1 MVIKNGIKPGF
12 LHMKTV
18 DIEHG
23 GSDIYR
29 RSPHEV
35 IQPRD
40 SKRVGASGC
49 MEHNPMKERKKYE
62 ICLYKRS
69 VFAFIFR

>member
-1 MVIKNGIKPGF
+1 MAIKNGIKPGV

-29 RSPHEV
+29 RSDTIARLLEGGCKF
-35 IQPRD
+35 QL
-40 SKRVGASGC
+40 VGASWVQNI
-49 MEHNPMKERKKYE
+49 NPGANLV
-62 ICLYKRS
+62 C
-69 VFAFIFR
+69 